1 MSCQWQL
8 MRRRTPIRAG
18 NWEGVAVSFI
28 LQPPEHPFAVR
39 SVSDEAI
46 VVNEQRLM
54 TSFFLSPE
62 SLHENWP
69 PRDID
74 ALQPD
79 DLVGPLA
86 LNPEVILL
94 GVGNRQR
101 FPAAIVMAACLR
113 RGVGIEV
120 MTNAAAARTFSV
132 LASEGRRVVAAFL
145 LG

>member
-1 MSCQWQL
+1 M
-8 MRRRTPIRAG
+8 
-18 NWEGVAVSFI
+18 SFI
-28 LQPPEHPFAVR
+28 LQLPEHPFTVR
-39 SVSDEAI
+39 SVSDDSI
-46 VVNEQRLM
+46 VVNERRL
-54 TSFFLSPE
+54 TSSFYLSPE
-62 SLHENWP
+62 SLHEDWP
-69 PRDID
+69 PLSID

-79 DLVGPLA
+79 DLAGPLA

-94 GVGNRQR
+94 GAGIHQR
-101 FPAAIVMAACLR
+101 FPAAIVMATCLR

>member
-1 MSCQWQL
+1 M
-8 MRRRTPIRAG
+8 
-18 NWEGVAVSFI
+18 
-28 LQPPEHPFAVR
+28 R
-39 SVSDEAI
+39 SVSHDAI
-46 VVNEQRLM
+46 VVNERNLT
-54 TSFFLSPE
+54 TSFYLSPE

-69 PRDID
+69 PHSID
-74 ALQPD
+74 ALKPG
-79 DLVGPLA
+79 DLAGPLA

-94 GVGNRQR
+94 GVGNHQR
-101 FPAAIVMAACLR
+101 FPAAIVMATCLR